1 MEEEKKLVGKIIH
14 YYQKINV
21 AIVEVSD
28 DIKNGDQISIEGP
41 TTNLRQVADS
51 MQIEHKNIEVAK
63 SGQSIGLKVAGPVK
77 EKDNVYKVVA
87 Q

>member
-1 MEEEKKLVGKIIH
+1 MEEAKILVGKVAH
-14 YYQKINV
+14 YFQKISV
-21 AIVEVSD
+21 AIVDLTDELKS
-28 DIKNGDQISIEGP
+28 GDQISVEGP

-51 MQIEHKNIEVAK
+51 MQIEHDKVDVAK
-63 SGQSIGLKVAGPVK
+63 AGQSIGLKVAGPVK